1 MLLQS
6 RDGEGRYILLDSAK
20 RNVERACMLLSTCVA
35 NMAAAEL
42 LALRVCAPVPAQPV
56 ADIGYLHDGAAAHHD
71 EWLALARLQSAR
83 EHGQDA
89 LAGAEAAFGHLCA
102 AHIMITTLTR
112 LRGADAA
119 MGQVHAAV
127 NRIQPHGGGL
137 LNMLVLVSLVA
148 QPDARIQL

>member
-1 MLLQS
+1 MARPKRVIRVKLFRRWFIIYDCIKFRL
-6 RDGEGRYILLDSAK
+6 ILSKL
-20 RNVERACMLLSTCVA
+20 
-35 NMAAAEL
+35 
-42 LALRVCAPVPAQPV
+42 P
-56 ADIGYLHDGAAAHHD
+56 
-71 EWLALARLQSAR
+71 ARLQSAR

-119 MGQVHAAV
+119 MGQVQAAV
-127 NRIQPHGGGL
+127 NQIQPHGGAL

-148 QPDARIQL
+148 QPDARIQI

>member
-1 MLLQS
+1 M
-6 RDGEGRYILLDSAK
+6 
-20 RNVERACMLLSTCVA
+20 CLSSSVA

-42 LALRVCAPVPAQPV
+42 MTLRLCAPVPAQPV
-56 ADIGYLHDGAAAHHD
+56 ANIGDLHDGARHD
-71 EWLALARLQSAR
+71 VWLVLARLQSAR

-119 MGQVHAAV
+119 MGQVQAAV
-127 NRIQPHGGGL
+127 NQIQPHGGAL